1 VAVAAEVLTML
12 AVVAVVHQVK
22 AHQTQAAAA
31 VHKMLVVLDKQI
43 AILEQHYKVAME
55 IILVVKELAV
65 QVAEVILVV
74 VPAVQDNKT
83 VAVAAQVQ
91 VT

>member
-1 VAVAAEVLTML
+1 
-12 AVVAVVHQVK
+12 
-22 AHQTQAAAA
+22 
-31 VHKMLVVLDKQI
+31 MLVVLDKQI
-43 AILEQHYKVAME
+43 AILEQHYKVATE
-55 IILVVKELAV
+55 TILVVKKLAV
-65 QVAEVILVV
+65 QVAEVILVA

>member
-1 VAVAAEVLTML
+1 MALYQVAHDSNLYI
-12 AVVAVVHQVK
+12 
-22 AHQTQAAAA
+22 
-31 VHKMLVVLDKQI
+31 MLVVK
-43 AILEQHYKVAME
+43 K
-55 IILVVKELAV
+55 LAV

-74 VPAVQDNKT
+74 VPEVQDNKT

>member
-1 VAVAAEVLTML
+1 
-12 AVVAVVHQVK
+12 
-22 AHQTQAAAA
+22 
-31 VHKMLVVLDKQI
+31 MLVVLDKQI